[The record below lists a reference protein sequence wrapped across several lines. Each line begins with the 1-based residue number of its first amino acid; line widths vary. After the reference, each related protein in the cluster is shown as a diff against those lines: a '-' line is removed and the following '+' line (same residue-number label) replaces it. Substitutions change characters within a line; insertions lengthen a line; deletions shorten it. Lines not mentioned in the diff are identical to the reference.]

1 MRLNITS
8 LRERARLLQAVRSFF
23 IDREYLEVETPIRIP
38 APIPEAWIEVETAGD
53 WFLQT
58 SPEICMKRLLAAGLP
73 RIFQICKCFRRHER
87 GSRHLPEMT
96 MLEWYTAHA
105 DYHDLM
111 RDCEE
116 LLGVVLS
123 RQCLPGFDGSMIDF
137 TPPWPRLSLTEA
149 FNRYAPIS
157 LSAALMADSFDEV
170 LTREVEPRLGRRQPV
185 FIIDYPAV
193 LASLASLH
201 PDNPALAQRF
211 ELYISGMELANGFT
225 ELNDADEQRR
235 RFVREMELI
244 CAQGREPTPMP
255 ESFLADLSH
264 MPPASGIAMGLD
276 RLLMINCGS
285 RCIDEVTAFTPEE
298 L

>member
-1 MRLNITS
+1 MPLNTAS
-8 LRERARLLQAVRSFF
+8 LRERARVLQAVRSFF
-23 IDREYLEVETPIRIP
+23 IGREYLEVETPIRIP
-38 APIPEAWIEVETAGD
+38 APIPEAWIEVESAGE

-96 MLEWYTAHA
+96 MLEWYTAGA

-116 LLGVVLS
+116 LLNAVLPP
-123 RQCLPGFDGSMIDF
+123 RLPGFDGGMVDLAL
-137 TPPWPRLSLTEA
+137 PWPRLSLSEA
-149 FNRYAPIS
+149 FKRYASIS
-157 LSAALMADSFDEV
+157 LYTALKTDSFEEI
-170 LTREVEPRLGRRQPV
+170 LSREVEPRLGLRQPV
-185 FIIDYPAV
+185 FIIDYPAS
-193 LASLASLH
+193 LASLAALH

-225 ELNDADEQRR
+225 ELNNAGEQRL
-235 RFVREMELI
+235 RFRHEQELI
-244 CAQGREPTPMP
+244 RAQGRKPAPMP
-255 ESFLADLSH
+255 ERFLADLNE
-264 MPPASGIAMGLD
+264 MPPAAGIAMGLD
-276 RLLMINCGS
+276 RLLMINCGIC
-285 RCIDEVTAFTPEE
+285 CIDEVTAFTPEE

>member
-1 MRLNITS
+1 M
-8 LRERARLLQAVRSFF
+8 LQAVRSFF
-23 IDREYLEVETPIRIP
+23 IGREYLEVETPIRIP
-38 APIPEAWIEVETAGD
+38 APIPEAWIEVEPAGD

-116 LLGVVLS
+116 LLNAVLPS
-123 RQCLPGFDGSMIDF
+123 RLPGFDGKIIDF
-137 TPPWPRLSLTEA
+137 APPWPRLSLSEA
-149 FNRYAPIS
+149 FKRYAPIS
-157 LSAALMADSFDEV
+157 LHTALMADSFDEV
-170 LTREVEPRLGRRQPV
+170 LTREIEPRLGLRQPV
-185 FIIDYPAV
+185 FIIDYPAS

-201 PDNPALAQRF
+201 PDNSALAQRF

-225 ELNDADEQRR
+225 ELNDAGEQRL
-235 RFVREMELI
+235 RFTHELELI
-244 CAQGREPTPMP
+244 RGQGREPAPMP
-255 ESFLADLSH
+255 EPFLADLNQ
-264 MPPASGIAMGLD
+264 MPPAAGIAMGLD
-276 RLLMINCGS
+276 RLLMINSGS
-285 RCIDEVTAFTPEE
+285 HSIDEVTAFTPEE

>member
-1 MRLNITS
+1 MRLNTAS
-8 LRERARLLQAVRSFF
+8 LRERARVLQAVRAFF
-23 IDREYLEVETPIRIP
+23 IGREYLEVETPIRIP
-38 APIPEAWIEVETAGD
+38 APIPEAWIEVESAGD

-58 SPEICMKRLLAAGLP
+58 SPEICMKRLLSAGLP

-116 LLGVVLS
+116 LLNAVLPP
-123 RQCLPGFDGSMIDF
+123 RLPGFDGKMIDF
-137 TPPWPRLSLTEA
+137 APPWPRLSLTEA
-149 FNRYAPIS
+149 FKRYAPIS
-157 LSAALMADSFDEV
+157 LHTALTADSFDEV
-170 LTREVEPRLGRRQPV
+170 LSREVEPCLGLRQPV
-185 FIIDYPAV
+185 FIIDYPAS
-193 LASLASLH
+193 LASLAALH

-225 ELNDADEQRR
+225 ELNDAGEQRL
-235 RFVREMELI
+235 RFRHEQELI
-244 CAQGREPTPMP
+244 RTQGREPAPMP
-255 ESFLADLSH
+255 EPFLADIKH
-264 MPPASGIAMGLD
+264 MPPAAGIAMGLD
-276 RLLMINCGS
+276 RLLMINSGS
-285 RCIDEVTAFTPEE
+285 QRIDEVTAFIPEE

>member
-1 MRLNITS
+1 MRLNTAS
-8 LRERARLLQAVRSFF
+8 LRERARVLQAVRSFF

-38 APIPEAWIEVETAGD
+38 APIPEAWIEVEAAGD

-58 SPEICMKRLLAAGLP
+58 SPEICMKRLLSAGLP

-116 LLGVVLS
+116 LLNVVLS
-123 RQCLPGFDGSMIDF
+123 PRLPGFDGSMIDLS
-137 TPPWPRLSLTEA
+137 PPWPRLSLSEA
-149 FNRYAPIS
+149 FKRYASIS
-157 LSAALMADSFDEV
+157 LHTALAADSFDEV
-170 LTREVEPRLGRRQPV
+170 LSCEVEPRLGLRQPV
-185 FIIDYPAV
+185 FIIDYPAS
-193 LASLASLH
+193 LASLAALH

-225 ELNDADEQRR
+225 ELNDAREQRL
-235 RFVREMELI
+235 RFRHEQELI
-244 CAQGREPTPMP
+244 RARGRELAPMP
-255 ESFLADLSH
+255 EPFLTDLSH
-264 MPPASGIAMGLD
+264 MPPAAGIAMGLD
-276 RLLMINCGS
+276 RLLMIS
-285 RCIDEVTAFTPEE
+285 RGICCIDEVTAFTPEE